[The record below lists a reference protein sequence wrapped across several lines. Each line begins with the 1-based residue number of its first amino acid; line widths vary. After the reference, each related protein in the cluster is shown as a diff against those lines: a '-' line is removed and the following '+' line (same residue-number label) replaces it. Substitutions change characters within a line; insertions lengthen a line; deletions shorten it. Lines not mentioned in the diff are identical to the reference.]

1 MKMNAI
7 KNVNTAKV
15 PKGCVYMSVAMR
27 TCMSPIQKNWCRCPL
42 SLKQSAHMLKQPDT
56 KTSEIK
62 KISTTWVAMIGAK
75 RQAIPAIT
83 LMMPRNSMSF
93 QCEAISS
100 SVSTKLAVKAN
111 PVVAVAPFSRGVA
124 LFGAFML
131 ILQGQLITRIDA
143 AALLS
148 LQYGRQVLER
158 SRQVLDRLMSD
169 SLRREPLFESVEAFS
184 SS

>member
-1 MKMNAI
+1 
-7 KNVNTAKV
+7 
-15 PKGCVYMSVAMR
+15 
-27 TCMSPIQKNWCRCPL
+27 
-42 SLKQSAHMLKQPDT
+42 
-56 KTSEIK
+56 
-62 KISTTWVAMIGAK
+62 
-75 RQAIPAIT
+75 
-83 LMMPRNSMSF
+83 
-93 QCEAISS
+93 
-100 SVSTKLAVKAN
+100 VKAN

-124 LFGAFML
+124 LFGALML

-148 LQYGRQVLER
+148 LWYGRQVLER